1 MYIQTKEP
9 EAVSLW
15 AFCILL
21 FCCGQIGGF
30 AAEDRKHQS
39 ARRSGNFGVLY
50 NNDTMQIQ
58 LEKILIV

>member
-1 MYIQTKEP
+1 M
-9 EAVSLW
+9 VSLW
-15 AFCILL
+15 AFLHFVVLL
-21 FCCGQIGGF
+21 RTDRGGS

-39 ARRSGNFGVLY
+39 ARHSGNFGVLY